1 MEKSQNDHLPHLC
14 WVLRGSGVLLS
25 VGMLPGAGTLTPP
38 VLTSGLKASGTAFML
53 WCCFCRWQGYFEV
66 YGKANLPVC
75 MFYISF
81 VPEEVQR
88 LAVNFQ
94 PALVH
99 GSLGEKCSEM
109 LAGEEHPI

>member
-1 MEKSQNDHLPHLC
+1 MLGPERQ
-14 WVLRGSGVLLS
+14 RS
-25 VGMLPGAGTLTPP
+25 VAVGGNAAWGRDSDTPI
-38 VLTSGLKASGTAFML
+38 LTSGLKASGTAFML
-53 WCCFCRWQGYFEV
+53 WCCFCRWQGYFDV

-81 VPEEVQR
+81 VPKEVQR

-94 PALVH
+94 PALVR

>member
-1 MEKSQNDHLPHLC
+1 MLGPERQRS
-14 WVLRGSGVLLS
+14 VAGSGNAAWS
-25 VGMLPGAGTLTPP
+25 RDSDTP

-53 WCCFCRWQGYFEV
+53 WCCFCRWRGYFEV

-81 VPEEVQR
+81 VPKEVQR